1 MAGRRRKR
9 EKEDEFMNSMNG
21 VEKGRRGEDLAVA
34 FLLERGYRIL
44 QRNWRKKTGE
54 IDIIADKAGMLVFC
68 EVKSRRGCS
77 FGVGAEA
84 VDARKQHRIIQT
96 ALLYLQYFRLVDRPC
111 RFDVIEIDFSGPN
124 LPAVHHIPNAFGG

>member
-1 MAGRRRKR
+1 M
-9 EKEDEFMNSMNG
+9 SLMNG

-68 EVKSRRGCS
+68 EVKSRRGSS
-77 FGVGAEA
+77 FGAGAEA
-84 VDARKQHRIIQT
+84 VDPRKQHRIIQT
-96 ALLYLQYFRLVDRPC
+96 ALLYLQYFRLLDRPC

>member
-1 MAGRRRKR
+1 M
-9 EKEDEFMNSMNG
+9 SLMNG

-54 IDIIADKAGMLVFC
+54 IDIIADKAGILVFC

-77 FGVGAEA
+77 LGAGAEA

>member
-1 MAGRRRKR
+1 
-9 EKEDEFMNSMNG
+9 MNG

-54 IDIIADKAGMLVFC
+54 IDIIADKDGILVFC
-68 EVKSRRGCS
+68 EVKSRRGYS
-77 FGVGAEA
+77 FGAGAEA
-84 VDARKQHRIIQT
+84 VDARKQHRIIHT
-96 ALLYLQYFRLVDRPC
+96 ALLYLQYFRLVDRLC

-124 LPAVHHIPNAFGG
+124 LPSVHHIPNAFGG